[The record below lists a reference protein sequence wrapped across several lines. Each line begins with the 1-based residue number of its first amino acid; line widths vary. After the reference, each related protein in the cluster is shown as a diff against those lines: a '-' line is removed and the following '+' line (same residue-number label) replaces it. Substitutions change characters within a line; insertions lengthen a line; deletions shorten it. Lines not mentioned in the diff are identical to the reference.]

1 MRKSKGETRS
11 WDQIREHYEIERS
24 LASQLRNSS
33 KEERRT
39 LYSRVYDEL
48 YRRVPHHP
56 RNTERDSPDK
66 STTRVAREYA
76 LLRRFLLPTS
86 IFLEIGPGDCAV
98 ALEVAK
104 HVAFVYAVDVSE
116 YITKGIVFPVNFQLV
131 MSDGSSIPVPAGS
144 VHLAYSNQVMEHLH
158 PDDALEQLR
167 NVFQG
172 LAPGGRYICVTP
184 NRLCGPMD
192 ISRYFDSV
200 PTGFHLKEYSI
211 GELRRLFQAAGFRS
225 VRQYAALRGV
235 QVEVPTFPYLALEAL
250 LNPLPFEL
258 RRRIA
263 ALRVVRRLLNVR
275 IVGLK

>member
-1 MRKSKGETRS
+1 
-11 WDQIREHYEIERS
+11 
-24 LASQLRNSS
+24 
-33 KEERRT
+33 
-39 LYSRVYDEL
+39 
-48 YRRVPHHP
+48 
-56 RNTERDSPDK
+56 
-66 STTRVAREYA
+66 
-76 LLRRFLLPTS
+76 
-86 IFLEIGPGDCAV
+86 LEIGPGDCAV